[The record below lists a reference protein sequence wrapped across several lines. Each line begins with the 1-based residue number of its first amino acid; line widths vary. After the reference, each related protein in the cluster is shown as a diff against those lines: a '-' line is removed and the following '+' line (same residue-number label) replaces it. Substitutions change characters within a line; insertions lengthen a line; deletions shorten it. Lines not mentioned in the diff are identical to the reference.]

1 MRGILA
7 TLRSAFADVAARP
20 LALAAKASVMM
31 LNDAVW
37 VVFWLLFFRKVKT
50 LHDWDAD
57 LMMLLQAVLVTSGG
71 LTLGLFANARRIGQL
86 ATDGGLDEALSL
98 PVPTLAYLL
107 VRRVDPV
114 NLGDVAF
121 GLLLFAALGHPTPGR
136 ILVFVLV
143 VLAACAILTG
153 FLVLTGSLSFF
164 IGRNEGGD
172 LAFHAMLLLGSYP
185 IDVFGGWARV
195 LLFTVVPAAFVAA
208 VPARLIAGFDAGRAL
223 GLAAAAVIM
232 ATAAILTFRAGL
244 RRYTSGSAWTTP

>member
-7 TLRSAFADVAARP
+7 TLRSAFADIAARP

-31 LNDAVW
+31 VNDAVW
-37 VVFWLLFFRKVKT
+37 VVFWLLFFDRVKSMRG
-50 LHDWDAD
+50 WDAD
-57 LMMLLQAVLVTSGG
+57 SMMLLQAVLVTAGG

-121 GLLLFAALGHPTPGR
+121 GLLLFAVLGNPTPR
-136 ILVFVLV
+136 RAAVFVVV
-143 VLAACAILTG
+143 VLAACTILTG

-164 IGRNEGGD
+164 IGRNEGGE
-172 LAFHAMLLLGSYP
+172 LAFHAMVLLGSYP
-185 IDVFGGWARV
+185 VDVFGGWARV
-195 LLFTVVPAAFVAA
+195 VLFTVVPAAFVAA
-208 VPARLIAGFDAGRAL
+208 VPARLVAGFDTGRAIGL
-223 GLAAAAVIM
+223 GTAAVVM
-232 ATAAILTFRAGL
+232 AAAAILTFRAGL